1 MIKVSVEGYLFILLP
16 QILDIRKTF
25 LLIYLSNNLAICV
38 FRDNLLK
45 TVPEE
50 IGKLKSLSNFD
61 LHSNQVKFCRCMPCL
76 KHNVMGVVFM
86 FQYIICECSLKCF
99 LVQILLVDDREHS

>member
-1 MIKVSVEGYLFILLP
+1 MIIKVSVEGYLFILLS

-25 LLIYLSNNLAICV
+25 LVFYLPNNLAICA

-61 LHSNQVKFCRCMPCL
+61 LHSNQVKSCKCMPCL
-76 KHNVMGVVFM
+76 VHNVIGCCVYVSV
-86 FQYIICECSLKCF
+86 YNL
-99 LVQILLVDDREHS
+99 